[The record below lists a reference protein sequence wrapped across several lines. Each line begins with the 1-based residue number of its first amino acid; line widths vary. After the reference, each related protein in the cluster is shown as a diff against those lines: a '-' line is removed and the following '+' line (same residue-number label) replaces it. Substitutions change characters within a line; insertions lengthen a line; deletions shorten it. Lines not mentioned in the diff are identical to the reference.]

1 MKLILL
7 LTLFLS
13 AQAYAQDTN
22 KNQTN
27 AEQQTSQEQEGGHK
41 HGGGD
46 DHDGGHGHG
55 HDDEHGGGHGGGM
68 HGSGHGHGGGMH
80 GGGHD
85 HNGDEHG
92 KKQNHEDGKEGCCN
106 NGKEGGMH
114 GGGHDHNDDEHDGG
128 HGHGDGEHGGGHGH
142 KLDKTTLKQ
151 FFEPLPESII
161 DEQENAALIKLGKQL
176 YLDPR
181 LSVNDKISCNSCH
194 SLSNYGVDNE
204 PTSPGHEGKRG
215 GRNSPTTMNAALH
228 IAQFWDGRASDVE
241 EQALG
246 PILNPVEMGMPNKG
260 AVVQKL
266 KEIDEYQELFAEA
279 FPEEKYPFNYNN
291 IGVAIG
297 AFERTLL
304 TPSRFDDYL
313 KGDEDALN
321 KSEKRGL
328 KKFINMGCV
337 NCHNGV
343 VIGGNSYKKI
353 GLVEPYETSDLGRY
367 EVTKL
372 ESDKKVFKVP
382 SLRNIA
388 KTAPYFHD
396 GSVETLDEAI
406 GLMAKHQLG
415 RDHVGHGMIRDIKA
429 FLGSLTGKDNQ

>member
-1 MKLILL
+1 MKFILL
-7 LTLFLS
+7 LTLIFS
-13 AQAYAQDTN
+13 TQVYAQAGNEHQGGS
-22 KNQTN
+22 
-27 AEQQTSQEQEGGHK
+27 EHQESHGQEGGK
-41 HGGGD
+41 HGGG
-46 DHDGGHGHG
+46 HGDEG
-55 HDDEHGGGHGGGM
+55 DEHGGGHGHGGGGHSGGDQGHEGGK
-68 HGSGHGHGGGMH
+68 HGSGHGHGGG
-80 GGGHD
+80 
-85 HNGDEHG
+85 
-92 KKQNHEDGKEGCCN
+92 
-106 NGKEGGMH
+106 
-114 GGGHDHNDDEHDGG
+114 G
-128 HGHGDGEHGGGHGH
+128 HGHEGGGHGGGHGH
-142 KLDKTTLKQ
+142 GPKLDKTTLKQ

-161 DEQENAALIKLGKQL
+161 DEQENAALIKLGKML

-228 IAQFWDGRASDVE
+228 ISQFWDGRASDVE

-246 PILNPVEMGMPNKG
+246 PILNPVEMGIPIKG
-260 AVVQKL
+260 DVVKKI
-266 KEIDEYQELFAEA
+266 KEVDEYQELFAEA
-279 FPEEKYPFNYNN
+279 FSEDKHPFNYNN

-304 TPSRFDDYL
+304 TPSRFDDFL

-328 KKFINMGCV
+328 KKFINMGCAT
-337 NCHNGV
+337 CHNGV
-343 VIGGNSYKKI
+343 AIGGNSYKKI
-353 GLVEPYETSDLGRY
+353 GLVEPYETSDMGRY
-367 EVTKL
+367 EVTKI

-382 SLRNIA
+382 SLRNVA

-406 GLMAKHQLG
+406 RLMAKHQLG
-415 RDHVGHGMIRDIKA
+415 RDHVGHGMVRDIKA
-429 FLGSLTGKDNQ
+429 FLGSLTGKDQ

>member
-1 MKLILL
+1 MKFILL
-7 LTLFLS
+7 LTLIFS
-13 AQAYAQDTN
+13 TQAYAQ
-22 KNQTN
+22 
-27 AEQQTSQEQEGGHK
+27 GGSEHEK
-41 HGGGD
+41 SHG
-46 DHDGGHGHG
+46 
-55 HDDEHGGGHGGGM
+55 
-68 HGSGHGHGGGMH
+68 
-80 GGGHD
+80 
-85 HNGDEHG
+85 N
-92 KKQNHEDGKEGCCN
+92 
-106 NGKEGGMH
+106 EGGMH
-114 GGGHDHNDDEHDGG
+114 GGGHG
-128 HGHGDGEHGGGHGH
+128 HGHGH
-142 KLDKTTLKQ
+142 KLDKTRLKQ

-161 DEQENAALIKLGKQL
+161 DEQENAALIKLGKML

-260 AVVQKL
+260 DVVKKI
-266 KEIDEYQELFAEA
+266 KEVDEYQELFAEA
-279 FPEEKYPFNYNN
+279 FSEEKHPFHYNN

-304 TPSRFDDYL
+304 TPSRFDDFL

-328 KKFINMGCV
+328 KKFINMGCAT
-337 NCHNGV
+337 CHNGV

-353 GLVEPYETSDLGRY
+353 GLVEPYETSDMGRY
-367 EVTKL
+367 EVTKI

-382 SLRNIA
+382 SLRNIT

-406 GLMAKHQLG
+406 QLMAKHQLG
-415 RDHVGHGMIRDIKA
+415 KEVGDGFVKDVKA
-429 FLGSLTGKDNQ
+429 FLGSLTGEVKQ

>member
-7 LTLFLS
+7 LALILS
-13 AQAYAQDTN
+13 TQAYAQDSN
-22 KNQTN
+22 M
-27 AEQQTSQEQEGGHK
+27 SQSSSEHQKSQGQESGKHGDGHGHK
-41 HGGGD
+41 GGMMHGGGHGHKD
-46 DHDGGHGHG
+46 GENGDSHGHGGGMHDGGHGHG
-55 HDDEHGGGHGGGM
+55 HGM
-68 HGSGHGHGGGMH
+68 
-80 GGGHD
+80 
-85 HNGDEHG
+85 
-92 KKQNHEDGKEGCCN
+92 N
-106 NGKEGGMH
+106 NV
-114 GGGHDHNDDEHDGG
+114 
-128 HGHGDGEHGGGHGH
+128 
-142 KLDKTTLKQ
+142 KQ

-161 DEQENAALIKLGKQL
+161 DEDKNAALIKLGKML
-176 YLDPR
+176 YMDPR

-194 SLSNYGVDNE
+194 GLNSYGVDNE

-260 AVVQKL
+260 AVVKKL
-266 KEIDEYQELFAEA
+266 KEIDEYRTLFVEA
-279 FPEEKYPFNYNN
+279 FSEEKYPFNYNN

-304 TPSRFDDYL
+304 TPSRFDDFL

-321 KSEKRGL
+321 QSEKRGL
-328 KKFINMGCV
+328 KKFMNMGCA

-343 VIGGNSYKKI
+343 AIGGNSYKKI
-353 GLVEPYETSDLGRY
+353 GLVEPYETEDMGRY
-367 EVTKL
+367 EVTGL
-372 ESDKKVFKVP
+372 ESDKKAFKVP

-406 GLMAKHQLG
+406 ELMAKHQLG
-415 RDHVGHGMIRDIKA
+415 RDHTGHGMIKDIKA
-429 FLGSLTGKDNQ
+429 FLESLTGKDQ